1 MESILDPNF
10 KYVNAAQT
18 DITQVWRKHG
28 WKPRHEILHELPG
41 KSADFEW
48 PILLGRKDKKMEV
61 SALHKN
67 NI

>member
-18 DITQVWRKHG
+18 DVTQVWRKHG
-28 WKPRHEILHELPG
+28 WIPQHEVLHKLQNAPTDT
-41 KSADFEW
+41 KRQV
-48 PILLGRKDKKMEV
+48 LLGGKDQKMEV
-61 SALHKN
+61 PTLHKN

>member
-18 DITQVWRKHG
+18 DVTQVWRKHG
-28 WKPRHEILHELPG
+28 WKPQHEVLHKLQNAPT
-41 KSADFEW
+41 DFKW
-48 PILLGRKDKKMEV
+48 PILLGRQDKTLEV
-61 SALHKN
+61 CELRKN